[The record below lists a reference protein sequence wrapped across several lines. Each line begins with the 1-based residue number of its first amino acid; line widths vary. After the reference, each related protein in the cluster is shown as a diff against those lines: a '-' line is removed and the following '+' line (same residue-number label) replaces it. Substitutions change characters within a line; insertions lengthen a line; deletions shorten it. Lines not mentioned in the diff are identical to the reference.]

1 MAEHPLTTIR
11 LYREK
16 WIRDKF
22 NVERETLA
30 RLHFDEGVTNK
41 ELAKRF
47 NVSVTTIKAKLY
59 GYQSGNQQLA
69 KIKIDTV
76 LYR

>member
-1 MAEHPLTTIR
+1 LVEHQLSTIR
-11 LYREK
+11 LFREK

-30 RLHFDEGVTNK
+30 RLHFDEGVTKK

-47 NVSVTTIKAKLY
+47 NVSVTTIKVKLY